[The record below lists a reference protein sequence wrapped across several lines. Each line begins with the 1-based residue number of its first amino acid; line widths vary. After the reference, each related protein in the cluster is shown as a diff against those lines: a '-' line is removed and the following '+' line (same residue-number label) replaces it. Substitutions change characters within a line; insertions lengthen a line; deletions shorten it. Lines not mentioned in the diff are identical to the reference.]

1 MTGSD
6 IRVAKEPLEDFTRA
20 LFERV
25 GVPPDDAATV
35 AEVLVWANLRGVDS
49 HGMLR
54 VPRYVQWVESGVVNA
69 RPRLTI
75 LREAP
80 AALVID
86 GDWCFGPVGLSFAA
100 ERAIEKA
107 RAVGIG
113 WATIR
118 RSTHAAAV
126 GFYTLKVAQA
136 GMAGLYIGGSV
147 PNMAYH
153 GARAEGVGT
162 NPIAIAVPGE
172 THAPLMLD
180 MATAIAAVGKL
191 LYHRDANVPLP
202 AGWALDEQGEPTTD
216 PKRAAIPMPLGGP
229 KGAGLALM
237 FECLTSLLT
246 GAPVLEPRLAGRE
259 TRHAQSG
266 LIVAIDISQFTDP
279 ADYRRNVDAL
289 IAAIKA
295 LPRAAGVDELL
306 VPGEHGDAIR
316 GARLAN
322 GIPLPPGT
330 WKRLHETAARLGVPM
345 PATL

>member
-1 MTGSD
+1 MAGTE
-6 IRVAKEPLEDFTRA
+6 IRVAKEPLEGFTRA

-25 GVPPDDAATV
+25 GVPPGDAATV

-54 VPRYVQWVESGVVNA
+54 VPRYVQWVESGVINA
-69 RPRLTI
+69 RPKLTVV
-75 LREAP
+75 RETP

-107 RAVGIG
+107 RGVGVG
-113 WATIR
+113 WVTLR

-126 GFYTLKVAQA
+126 GYYTLMVAKA
-136 GMAGLYIGGSV
+136 GMAGLYMGGSI

-180 MATAIAAVGKL
+180 MATAVAAVGKL
-191 LYHRDANVPLP
+191 MYHQDANIPLP
-202 AGWALDEQGEPTTD
+202 EGWALDEHGNPTTD
-216 PKRAAIPMPLGGP
+216 PKRAEIPMPLGGP

-237 FECLTSLLT
+237 FECMTSLLT
-246 GAPVLEPRLAGRE
+246 GGPILEPRLTGRE
-259 TRHAQSG
+259 KRHAQSG
-266 LIVAIDISQFTDP
+266 LIAAIDIAQFTDP
-279 ADYRRNVDAL
+279 AEYRRNVDAL
-289 IAAIKA
+289 IAAIKS
-295 LPRAAGVDELL
+295 LPRAEGVDEIL
-306 VPGEHGDAIR
+306 VPGEHGDAILR
-316 GARLAN
+316 QRSAN
-322 GIPLPPGT
+322 GIPLPAGT
-330 WKRLHETAARLGVPM
+330 WKRLQETATRLGVAM